1 MIRITVLTV
10 GKLKEKYLREGC
22 DEYLKRLS
30 AFSKVQV
37 VELPESRCPADPS
50 PAEIQRVLE
59 QEGDSILAKIPK
71 GARVIPLCI
80 EGRELSSAQLAA
92 RVADFSQQCS
102 HLVFVIGGSY
112 GLSPRVKAAGDLQL
126 SFGKM
131 TLPHQLARLVLL
143 EQIYRA
149 CAINNHSKNQK

>member
-1 MIRITVLTV
+1 M
-10 GKLKEKYLREGC
+10 
-22 DEYLKRLS
+22 S
-30 AFSKVQV
+30 
-37 VELPESRCPADPS
+37 
-50 PAEIQRVLE
+50 
-59 QEGDSILAKIPK
+59 
-71 GARVIPLCI
+71 PLCI

-92 RVADFSQQCS
+92 RVADFSQQS
-102 HLVFVIGGSY
+102 SQLVFVIGGSY

-149 CAINNHSKNQK
+149 CAINNHSKYHK